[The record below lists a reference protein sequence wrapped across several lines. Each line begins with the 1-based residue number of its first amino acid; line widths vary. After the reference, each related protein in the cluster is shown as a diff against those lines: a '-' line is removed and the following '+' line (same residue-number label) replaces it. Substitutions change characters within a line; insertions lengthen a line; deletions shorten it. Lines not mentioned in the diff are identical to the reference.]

1 MANFRLDM
9 PMSAMTAQAGT
20 IAPILD
26 LHPRCALPE
35 RILILDS
42 KSALLVI
49 KTALNALRL
58 LPVPLH
64 QHALQDTIELYT
76 REKHILSA
84 YSVHQAT
91 NVQLMT
97 SLQSLVPLDLMP

>member
-9 PMSAMTAQAGT
+9 PQPAVTAQADT

-26 LHPRCALPE
+26 LHPRCAQLE

-49 KTALNALRL
+49 RTALNAPRL
-58 LPVPLH
+58 LRMPLH
-64 QHALQDTIELYT
+64 NHAVQDIIELYT

-91 NVQLMT
+91 NVQIMT